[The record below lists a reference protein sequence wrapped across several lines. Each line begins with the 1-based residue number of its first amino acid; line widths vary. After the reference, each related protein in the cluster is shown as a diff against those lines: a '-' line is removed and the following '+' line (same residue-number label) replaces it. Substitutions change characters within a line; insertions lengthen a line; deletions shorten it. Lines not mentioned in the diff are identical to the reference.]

1 MLIQVAVKESAEAR
15 LASLDSFAP
24 CESRIAQQL
33 SPTAAAQ
40 ALGAIGCSYSDGF
53 CKIEISNGDRA
64 KGEAVGHAA
73 LHHAEAGVGLPAS
86 VDADAVPED
95 LDDPLLTDTET
106 ALQQE
111 LHGAGVVV
119 GFRLWQLFRQLLRD
133 EELMKVCE

>member
-1 MLIQVAVKESAEAR
+1 MKESAEAR
-15 LASLDSFAP
+15 LESLDSFAP
-24 CESRIAQQL
+24 WESRIAQQL

-53 CKIEISNGDRA
+53 CEISNGDRA
-64 KGEAVGHAA
+64 QGEAVGHAA
-73 LHHAEAGVGLPAS
+73 LHHADAGVGLPAS
-86 VDADAVPED
+86 ADADAVPED